1 MNINFYLLI
10 ESQAAINTVLFIGVS
25 HLGYFTGPSVGSSS
39 VICYKTLRIWD
50 MMWRKYENFQQK
62 SLDFVFHKYVF

>member
-1 MNINFYLLI
+1 MNLLI

-39 VICYKTLRIWD
+39 VICYKTLRTWD
-50 MMWRKYENFQQK
+50 EVKFCYIDLHK
-62 SLDFVFHKYVF
+62 SILPASY